1 MAIMRSAR
9 DWEAPGGPLEL
20 DGVSAASQTLQ
31 QTSSPCFNRL
41 RYAFP
46 LQPVN
51 TPPCFPYVIIQCFSA
66 QLPGEVQREAAR
78 PATAET
84 SPEECR
90 REAETSK
97 SSLAALLLQEALH
110 D

>member
-9 DWEAPGGPLEL
+9 DWGAPGGPLEL
-20 DGVSAASQTLQ
+20 DGVSAASRTLQ
-31 QTSSPCFNRL
+31 QTFLPAL
-41 RYAFP
+41 IVFP

-51 TPPCFPYVIIQCFSA
+51 TLPCFPYVIIQCFSA

-84 SPEECR
+84 SPGECR

>member
-1 MAIMRSAR
+1 MTGEPRGAT
-9 DWEAPGGPLEL
+9 
-20 DGVSAASQTLQ
+20 QTGWRFSCK
-31 QTSSPCFNRL
+31 TDPPADVSPCFNRL

-66 QLPGEVQREAAR
+66 HLPGEVQREAVR

-84 SPEECR
+84 SPGQRR